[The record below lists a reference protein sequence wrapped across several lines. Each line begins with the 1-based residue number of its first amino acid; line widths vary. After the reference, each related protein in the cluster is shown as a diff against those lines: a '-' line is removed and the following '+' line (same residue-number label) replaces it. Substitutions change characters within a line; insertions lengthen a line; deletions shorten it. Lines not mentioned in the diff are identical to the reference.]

1 VKTSEL
7 KHESSIEVA
16 SSVEGNDTMIL
27 VGDAVGDVVLWK
39 KKKKKKKKKRTVVS
53 TNLPLFVFE
62 HSVGGKQLTAL
73 YSRGKK

>member
-7 KHESSIEVA
+7 NHEASIEVA

-27 VGDAVGDVVLWK
+27 VGDAVGDVVLW
-39 KKKKKKKKKRTVVS
+39 KKKKKKKKRTVVS

>member
-7 KHESSIEVA
+7 KHEASIEVA

-27 VGDAVGDVVLWK
+27 VGDAVGDVVLW
-39 KKKKKKKKKRTVVS
+39 KKKKKKRTVVS

>member
-1 VKTSEL
+1 MKTSEL
-7 KHESSIEVA
+7 KHEASIEVA

>member
-1 VKTSEL
+1 MKTSEL
-7 KHESSIEVA
+7 KHEASIEVA

-27 VGDAVGDVVLWK
+27 VGDAVGDVVLW